1 MESRFEEQ
9 AGEDPEGLVHCF
21 EEFACSVKMGAAHLN
36 KGGCGEMCVFWD

>member
-21 EEFACSVKMGAAHLN
+21 EEFVCSVKMGAHLR
-36 KGGCGEMCVFWD
+36 KGGCGETCILRD